1 MQNKNMAPRPL
12 RQRRLLAPAAAARPL
27 GARAARSRAAARV
40 RSPRPP
46 PPSHGA
52 LHPPGSESPHDHP
65 PPPRPG
71 LRCTRHPRLR
81 RWQRQ
86 RVMACWAY
94 AGDNDGRHTYYAAR
108 VITGFCCR
116 SVPWPGPAAGRAHAR
131 HHGEYRYRIHYR
143 HFASSFCWFLR
154 ESRQFQNQFATIP
167 FLHARTAAAQR
178 QRHGMPGPDVRVRFH
193 ATW

>member
-1 MQNKNMAPRPL
+1 MQNKKKAPRQL

-27 GARAARSRAAARV
+27 GARAARSRAAARA

-131 HHGEYRYRIHYR
+131 HDGEYRYHRHLRHLLAGSGLSFNGMSPANSRIN
-143 HFASSFCWFLR
+143 SR
-154 ESRQFQNQFATIP
+154 EHPLPPCEDSCCPAP
-167 FLHARTAAAQR
+167 APWHA
-178 QRHGMPGPDVRVRFH
+178 
-193 ATW
+193 WS